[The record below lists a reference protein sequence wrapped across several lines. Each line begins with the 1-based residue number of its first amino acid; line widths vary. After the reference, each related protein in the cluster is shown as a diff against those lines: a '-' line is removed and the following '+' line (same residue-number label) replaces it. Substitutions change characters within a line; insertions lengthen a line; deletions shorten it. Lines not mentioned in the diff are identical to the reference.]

1 MRRSKPSFYLGIVII
16 YGVWLIYGAWLVSL
30 RGGDMADKKGF
41 KHFREWGDILIA
53 AKRNNLENDKLP
65 ILLGMREQE
74 NGPAG
79 YEYGYKPARGTDLD
93 KQAGGAAFQI
103 EKDYERYLQFLKDG
117 VYLAP
122 YARRAVVM
130 GDTPYE
136 GGLPVKRLEKA
147 PDLIEFVGSYGGA
160 TGYGY
165 APVEGPEMTD
175 KERELN
181 SNWVPGVRKFTKRI
195 EDYFKSKGVDESGT

>member
-1 MRRSKPSFYLGIVII
+1 MIYIAGLG
-16 YGVWLIYGAWLVSL
+16 LIRW
-30 RGGDMADKKGF
+30 RGGGMADKKGF
-41 KHFREWGDILIA
+41 KHFREWKEILIA
-53 AKRNNLENDKLP
+53 AKRNNLENDKIP

-74 NGPAG
+74 NGPPG
-79 YEYGYKPARGTDLD
+79 YEYGYKPTRGTDLD

-103 EKDYERYLQFLKDG
+103 GKDYERYLQFLKDG

-122 YARRAVVM
+122 YARRAVVL
-130 GDTPYE
+130 GDTKYE

-147 PDLIEFVGSYGGA
+147 PDLVEFVGSYGGA

-165 APVEGPEMTD
+165 APVEGPEMSD

-181 SNWVPGVRKFTKRI
+181 KSWVKGVRSFTKQI
-195 EDYFKSKGVDESGT
+195 EDYFKAKGVDESGT